1 MEKTNYRILI
11 VDDEPPWHGVVRHAF
26 IEDYEF
32 EGAETIDKMWT
43 KLEKSG
49 TFDLLLLDLKLDSTQ
64 KNIGLDLIAPIKEKY
79 PQVPIIIA
87 TNENDPDVI
96 LEAMETGAKG
106 YLIKSA
112 YNKEKWTQKFQDA
125 IQAQKAPQL
134 ERKNKVLEAQVEQ
147 LTQVQEDEKYRFIG
161 QSSSVEKIK
170 TQLEALAREHNIT
183 VLINGETGT
192 GKEVA
197 ARYLH
202 KMGTRAGKP
211 FVGVNLSAIQKTLL
225 ESTLFGARKGGYT
238 GAVSDVKGYFE
249 QANGGILMLDEIGDI
264 DADIQIKLLRFLE
277 TRQIRPIGS
286 DKDLELDVQIIT
298 ATHRNLPQ
306 LVADGIFREDL
317 YHRLKM
323 WVIELPP
330 LRERREDILLIIEHY
345 MKLQL
350 GDVKPLEIME
360 PEVYDKLLTFSWPG
374 NIRQLRYAVDQ
385 MLLSKRMFSKD
396 IIDLDCLPDDIRN
409 GTLIVPA
416 TKSNVQEKNA
426 HNQRFRS
433 KKEESAHLDLVKIEG
448 ALRET
453 RGNKTEAAD
462 ILGYKGTDH
471 LRARIRTC
479 YQNYEEMF
487 AQFPLICEHYSSV
500 MK

>member
-1 MEKTNYRILI
+1 MEKNNYRILI
-11 VDDEPPWHGVVRHAF
+11 VDDEPPWHSIVRQAF
-26 IEDYEF
+26 AEDYEF
-32 EGAETIDKMWT
+32 EGAATVDRMWD
-43 KLEKSG
+43 KLENSG
-49 TFDLLLLDLKLDSTQ
+49 NYDLLLLDLKLDGTQ
-64 KNIGLDLIAPIKEKY
+64 RNIGLDLIGPIKEKY
-79 PQVPIIIA
+79 PHLPVIIA

-96 LEAMETGAKG
+96 VEAMDAGAKS
-106 YLIKSA
+106 YLIKNA

-134 ERKNKVLEAQVEQ
+134 ARKNKVLEAQVEQ
-147 LTQVQEDEKYRFIG
+147 LTQTQEAEKYRFIG
-161 QSSSVEKIK
+161 QSSSVKKIK
-170 TQLEALAREHNIT
+170 TQLEGLAREHNIT

-202 KMGTRAGKP
+202 KMGARAGKP

-238 GAVSDVKGYFE
+238 GAVNDVKGYFE
-249 QANGGILMLDEIGDI
+249 QADGGILMLDEIGDI

-306 LVADGIFREDL
+306 LVADGVFREDL

-323 WVIELPP
+323 WVLELPP

-360 PEVYDKLLTFSWPG
+360 PEVYDKLLKFSWPG
-374 NIRQLRYAVDQ
+374 NVRQLRYAVDQ
-385 MLLSKRMFSKD
+385 MLLSRRMFSKD
-396 IIDLDCLPDDIRN
+396 IIDLDCLPEDIRN
-409 GTLIVPA
+409 GITLPPPGRTLA
-416 TKSNVQEKNA
+416 SEKSA
-426 HNQRFRS
+426 HNHRFRS
-433 KKEESAHLDLVKIEG
+433 KKEENAHLDLVKIEG

-453 RGNKTEAAD
+453 KGNKTEAAE